1 MTAASSDPEIRSDQG
16 WGEDGDRSLRNLLS
30 STRRRS
36 QVDFLVMP
44 GTQDGVRGY
53 ADGEA
58 LASCTG
64 GAMVTLEGSGHFPH
78 VRDPVRVNLLI
89 RQFAEG
95 VR

>member
-1 MTAASSDPEIRSDQG
+1 
-16 WGEDGDRSLRNLLS
+16 
-30 STRRRS
+30 
-36 QVDFLVMP
+36 MP
-44 GTQDGVRGY
+44 GTQDMVRGY

-95 VR
+95 VRR